1 MKYTHCFW
9 DLDGTVI
16 DSSPGITQS
25 VQYALRK
32 SGIESPPADE
42 LLGFIGPALS
52 WSFSHFFG
60 MNEADSQR
68 AVAYYR
74 ENYRAG
80 GMLNC
85 RVYDGI
91 EALLERLTQGGIVC
105 VLATCK
111 PHCFANAILQHFG
124 LDRFFTFISGPEL
137 DGTRGEKH
145 EVIAYAMEQLGLTDP
160 SEILMIGDRAS
171 DVTDAKML
179 GVDAVGV
186 LWGFG
191 TKKELTDAGAVALC
205 SSPEQILALTEKETD
220 I

>member
-1 MKYTHCFW
+1 MNYTHCFF

-32 SGIESPPADE
+32 CGLEAPPANE

-60 MNEADSQR
+60 MDSEESAR
-68 AVAYYR
+68 AVSYYR

-80 GMLNC
+80 GMLHC
-85 RVYDGI
+85 RVYDGL
-91 EALLERLTQGGIVC
+91 ESLLQQLTAIGVVC

-111 PHCFANAILQHFG
+111 PHCFANQILQHFG
-124 LDRFFTFISGPEL
+124 LDRYFAFVSGPEL

-160 SEILMIGDRAS
+160 TKILMIGDRAS
-171 DVTDAKML
+171 DVTDAKRL
-179 GVDAVGV
+179 GVDGAGV

-191 TKKELTDAGAVALC
+191 SKEELTEVGAVALC
-205 SSPEQILALTEKETD
+205 QAPAEILSLL
-220 I
+220 

>member
-1 MKYTHCFW
+1 MKYTHCFL

-25 VQYALRK
+25 VQYALCK
-32 SGIESPPADE
+32 SGIEPPPAEE

-60 MNEADSQR
+60 MNETDTQR
-68 AVAYYR
+68 AVAFYR

-80 GMLNC
+80 GMLHC

-91 EALLERLTQGGIVC
+91 EALLSQLTRAGVVC

-111 PHCFANAILQHFG
+111 PHCFANTILQHFG
-124 LDRFFTFISGPEL
+124 LDRFFTFVSGPEL

-145 EVIAYAMEQLGLTDP
+145 EVIAYAMEQLGVSDP
-160 SEILMIGDRAS
+160 TKVLMVGDRAS
-171 DVTDAKML
+171 DVTDARVL

-191 TKKELTDAGAVALC
+191 SAEELTNAGAIALC
-205 SSPEQILALTEKETD
+205 DTPLQIASM

>member
-1 MKYTHCFW
+1 MKYTHCFF

-32 SGIESPPADE
+32 SGIEPPPAEE

-60 MNEADSQR
+60 MNETDSHR

-91 EALLERLTQGGIVC
+91 GPLLQQLTDAGVVC

-111 PHCFANAILQHFG
+111 PHCFAEQILRHFG
-124 LDRFFTFISGPEL
+124 LDRFFAFVSGPEL

-145 EVIAYAMEQLGLTDP
+145 EVIAYAMEQLALSDP
-160 SEILMIGDRAS
+160 SKILMIGDRAS
-171 DVTDAKML
+171 DVTDARML
-179 GVDAVGV
+179 GVDAAGV

-191 TKKELTDAGAVALC
+191 SKAELTEAGAIALC
-205 SSPEQILALTEKETD
+205 ESPDQIASL

>member
-1 MKYTHCFW
+1 MKYTHCFF

-32 SGIESPPADE
+32 SGIEPPPANE

-52 WSFSHFFG
+52 WSFSHFFD
-60 MNEADSQR
+60 MNEAESLR

-85 RVYDGI
+85 RVYNGI
-91 EALLERLTQGGIVC
+91 ESLLQRLTDTGVVC

-111 PHCFANAILQHFG
+111 PHCFAEQILQHFG
-124 LDRFFTFISGPEL
+124 LDRFFTFVSGPEL

-145 EVIAYAMEQLGLTDP
+145 EVIAYAMEHLGLTDP

-171 DVTDAKML
+171 DITDAKKL

-191 TKKELTDAGAVALC
+191 AKEELTNAGAMALC
-205 SSPEQILALTEKETD
+205 KKPAEIASLI
-220 I
+220 